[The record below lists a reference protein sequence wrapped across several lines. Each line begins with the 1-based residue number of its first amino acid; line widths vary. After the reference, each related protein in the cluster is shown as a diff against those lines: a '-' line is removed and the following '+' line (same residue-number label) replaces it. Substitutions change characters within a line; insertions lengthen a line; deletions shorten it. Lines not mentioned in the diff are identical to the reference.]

1 MPSLQDMQR
10 MLSEGMPVE
19 YILGETTFC
28 GLNLMVTQDVMIPK
42 KSSEVLVQ
50 RALLCLHCGNDDNDD
65 DGIKHDDNPQDI
77 HDNDNSHREKDGK
90 EMTGGRNDDICVLDI
105 GTGSG
110 CLLLSILHHYYL
122 HSNAD
127 AGGSGGSS
135 GISDG
140 GGVDHWCE
148 VSSES
153 TKVVATKT
161 QGRNRT
167 ITGVGIDLSSAALTI
182 AHRNAQALKLDHVS
196 SFVNMDFSDLIL
208 LMDEEVSNDV
218 PSLSTGLS
226 TMTIVSSATPTEPFM
241 TNSNDNVIIQDNLVL
256 PPTPPPPPPPT
267 TTTTTTRKAST
278 TTTAATTAPI
288 TATARKAHT
297 TRIGRFDIIVCNP
310 PYSSVRE
317 QRLSTTSREY
327 EPAMALYASD
337 KEGASGPLGAYRTLA
352 NAFMAVEYKYQQSLI
367 HSADTSASSSL
378 SPKLQHLFNTDARI
392 IFEVGSGQDVQVQQI
407 FSKCHGVLRF
417 VGAQKDHKG
426 IVRCLEYKYVT
437 LK

>member
-50 RALLCLHCGNDDNDD
+50 RALLCLQCGNDDDD
-65 DGIKHDDNPQDI
+65 DGIKRDDDQQDI
-77 HDNDNSHREKDGK
+77 HDNDDNHPEKGGK
-90 EMTGGRNDDICVLDI
+90 ETTEGRNDDICVLDI

-110 CLLLSILHHYYL
+110 CLLLSILHHYL
-122 HSNAD
+122 HSNTGG
-127 AGGSGGSS
+127 GGSGGSS
-135 GISDG
+135 GISSG
-140 GGVDHWCE
+140 GGVDHCCE
-148 VSSES
+148 GSSES
-153 TKVVATKT
+153 TKVVATKVK
-161 QGRNRT
+161 GRNRT

-182 AHRNAQALKLDHVS
+182 AHRNAQAMKVDHVS

-208 LMDEEVSNDV
+208 LMDEETSKGV

-226 TMTIVSSATPTEPFM
+226 PMAIVSSASFTVPFM
-241 TNSNDNVIIQDNLVL
+241 TNSIDNVNIQDNLVL
-256 PPTPPPPPPPT
+256 PPTPPPTTAPPPPPPPT
-267 TTTTTTRKAST
+267 TTTIPPPTTATATTTATTRKA
-278 TTTAATTAPI
+278 I
-288 TATARKAHT
+288 T
-297 TRIGRFDIIVCNP
+297 TRFGRFDIIVCNP

-378 SPKLQHLFNTDARI
+378 TPKLQHLFNTDARI

-407 FSKCHGVLRF
+407 FSKCHGFLRF